1 MRRALFLFM
10 AVASGIMP
18 AALARQAP
26 DDAPIRAACG
36 PCHAVP
42 PPDVLPKAAWRDEIV
57 RMTYIRE
64 NRLPPVRPTAS
75 QLQLPPDMQQALL
88 YYTTHAPERLAA
100 PEAWPDVSESPLRF
114 KQRSLTMPGMP
125 GTPAVSHV
133 RLVDLDGD
141 KKLDLLGTDMRQ
153 GVVFSADLS
162 RESAP
167 LRTIASIPHP
177 SHVAPADVDKD
188 GVLDLLVADLGTFF
202 PEDHDKGAAIWL
214 RGLGGGK
221 FSGFWLDGLPRVSD
235 VAAADFGGRG
245 ANDLAVAAFG
255 WRRSGRVAV
264 LENRTADPRQPSFT
278 PHTIDPRPGAIH
290 VIPLDLNR
298 DGRMDLVALLAQEHE
313 TIVAYVNQGNFKFE
327 PQVIYKAPHPNWG
340 STGIEAADLDKDG
353 DVDILLSH
361 GDTFDDGF
369 VKPYHGIQWLENRG
383 GYPYVDHAIARL
395 AGVHR
400 AQSGDMDGD
409 GDLDIVAGAL
419 LASGSDVDEKTLPA
433 LVWVEQRKP
442 GVWARH
448 TIAVG
453 FPRHATLDI
462 GDVNGDG
469 LPDIVTGTFSI
480 DRPNQAWADV
490 WLNERGPR

>member
-264 LENRTADPRQPSFT
+264 MENRTADPRQPSFT